1 MRQDRW
7 LRQQV
12 VVCKM
17 AAGEAGG
24 AEVLRLPRLA
34 PELSCCLQD
43 SGVRHPGAKS
53 LRRNALGQKLSCCL
67 QDREDA
73 VFGPE
78 LAAAGG
84 SAGRRPGAV
93 RDTAASIPGCGN
105 AISADCPGIP
115 GGILD
120 PQRSSDGDNRRG
132 GAAGSRARCTP
143 TAPADI
149 SMAGRFAHS
158 TGIAVRPYRRLSH
171 PGEWFQE
178 GDLETAIECVLRP
191 GRWMCFGSEY

>member
-1 MRQDRW
+1 MGRISVIRQKLPGHQD
-7 LRQQV
+7 V
-12 VVCKM
+12 VVCKIPTV
-17 AAGEAGG
+17 GVCG
-24 AEVLRLPRLA
+24 AEVLPESRLA

-93 RDTAASIPGCGN
+93 RDTAA
-105 AISADCPGIP
+105 
-115 GGILD
+115 
-120 PQRSSDGDNRRG
+120 
-132 GAAGSRARCTP
+132 
-143 TAPADI
+143 
-149 SMAGRFAHS
+149 
-158 TGIAVRPYRRLSH
+158 
-171 PGEWFQE
+171 
-178 GDLETAIECVLRP
+178 
-191 GRWMCFGSEY
+191 